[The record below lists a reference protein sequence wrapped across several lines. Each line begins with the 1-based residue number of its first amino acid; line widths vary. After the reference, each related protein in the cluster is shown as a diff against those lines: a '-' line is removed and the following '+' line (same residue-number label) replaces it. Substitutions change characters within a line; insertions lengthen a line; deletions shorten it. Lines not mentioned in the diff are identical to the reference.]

1 MIVLITFRKVK
12 VQYMCSA
19 VKSLTR
25 VEEISKMTEVR
36 VPTGFA
42 FAADPD
48 LDLEKL
54 GPHEMKSA
62 YRISKT

>member
-1 MIVLITFRKVK
+1 MLRRIPP
-12 VQYMCSA
+12 
-19 VKSLTR
+19 
-25 VEEISKMTEVR
+25 EEISKMTEVR
-36 VPTGFA
+36 VPTGFV